1 MRHYDTG
8 KQGVMENITIDHV
21 YGGKADRSL
30 VKFPLVFKYRNFPF
44 IDIQSEL
51 LVKNLTIS
59 DVHRCEYINPVPTVS
74 IDTNTMV
81 DHFIMHNVT
90 SENHTD
96 EKELQNFVNYGIIVN
111 SEDPC

>member
-8 KQGVMENITIDHV
+8 KQGVMENISIDHV
-21 YGGKADRSL
+21 YGGKADRAL

-51 LVKNLTIS
+51 FVKNLTIS

-74 IDTNTMV
+74 IDENTTV
-81 DHFIMHNVT
+81 ENFIMRNVT
-90 SENHTD
+90 SENHTE
-96 EKELQNFVNYGIIVN
+96 EKELQNFVNNGTIINNDV
-111 SEDPC
+111 PC